1 MRIFILVV
9 LWQCEFTII
18 HGQVILNVG
27 QKYILQ
33 KNISDIFVVKNYSN
47 TCYIEWCLHS
57 FHMSA
62 TISGILTWD

>member
-47 TCYIEWCLHS
+47 TVIL
-57 FHMSA
+57 
-62 TISGILTWD
+62 SGIYIPFTWVLQYQGY